1 MAKKTEEKNII
12 EKIYDYTLEDI
23 MGDRFGRYSKSIIQ
37 DRALPDVRDGLKPVQ
52 RRILYTMWE
61 SKNTHDKP
69 YRKCAKAVGDVM
81 GKYHPHGDSS
91 IYGAMIYMS
100 QAWKMREVFIDIHGN
115 NGSIDGDGP
124 AAHRYT
130 ETRLTKLALVT
141 LKDINRDAV
150 EMTLNYAD
158 EDLEPTVLPAHFPN
172 LLVNGSTGISA
183 GYATNI
189 PPHNLGEVIE
199 ATVHRI
205 DNPNCRLD
213 TILNI
218 VKGPDFP
225 TGGVVEGREGLLQAY
240 STGRGK
246 VVVKARTEIV
256 KEKGTHQIIIHE
268 IPYDVLKEQLRK
280 KIEDIKIDKKVEGI
294 TDVID
299 VSDKEHMAKLII
311 ELKKDANAELILNYL
326 FKNTDLQVNYNFNM
340 VAIVNRR
347 PKQLGI
353 LEILDAFIAHQK
365 DVILRRTRFDL
376 NKAKER
382 LHIVEGLLKAVDILD
397 EIIKT
402 IRASKNKQDSI
413 DNLVKQFEFTEA
425 QATAIVTMQLYRLS
439 NTDITLLLEE
449 KDNLNKMIEFLTSI
463 INDEEVLKKQMKL
476 SLNEIKKEF
485 ANPRRTEIRDEVT
498 EIKLDAKDM
507 IPKENVIV
515 VATNE
520 GYVKRIPIKSYVSA
534 SSEPTTLKPGDF
546 IRGLY
551 STTSLDTLL
560 MFTNLGHYL
569 YVPVHEIVETKWKE
583 LGKHISN
590 LIQISAEERIISA
603 MILDN
608 PKTNVIMT
616 TRNGITKRT
625 NLEDLIVSRYTKP
638 INAMKLKDDD
648 ELVSVVKDNG
658 RAIFVTETGYYLNI
672 NSEEIPIVG
681 AKASGVKG
689 INVKD
694 DHVVTCMSPESYDE
708 YITVFTNKNTSK
720 RIKISDLDTMTRAKK
735 GSTLIK
741 KVKSTNY
748 KVTNAISVNNRDVI
762 SIKTDG
768 DFKEIKTTELSI
780 MDLSSTG
787 STISKTAIEESFK
800 VAELVE
806 RKIELNVNEN
816 EQPKKIEETKS
827 LEEIEVEDVETEEVE
842 LPTLKEEQKELTID
856 DFLDDFKL

>member
-1 MAKKTEEKNII
+1 MTKAKEEKSII

-61 SKNTHDKP
+61 DKNTFDKP

-100 QAWKMREVFIDIHGN
+100 QPWKMREPFIDIHGN

-124 AAHRYT
+124 AAYRYT
-130 ETRLTKLALVT
+130 ETRLTKLAQT
-141 LKDINRDAV
+141 MLKDINRNAV
-150 EMTLNYAD
+150 EMALNYSD
-158 EDLEPTVLPAHFPN
+158 EDLEPTVLPANFPN

-189 PPHNLGEVIE
+189 PPHNLGEVID
-199 ATVHRI
+199 ATIHRI
-205 DNPNCRLD
+205 DNPNCRLE

-218 VKGPDFP
+218 IKGPDFP
-225 TGGVVEGREGLLQAY
+225 TGGVVEGKEGLLQAY
-240 STGRGK
+240 ATGRGK
-246 VVVKARTEIV
+246 VIVKAKTEIV

-294 TDVID
+294 VDVID
-299 VSDKEHMAKLII
+299 VSDKEHLAKIII
-311 ELKKDANAELILNYL
+311 ELKKEANAELILNYL
-326 FKNTDLQVNYNFNM
+326 FKNTDLQINYNFNI

-365 DVILRRTRFDL
+365 DVIIRRTNFDL
-376 NKAKER
+376 EHAKAR
-382 LHIVEGLLKAVDILD
+382 LHIVLGLLKAVDILD
-397 EIIKT
+397 EVIKT
-402 IRASKNKQDSI
+402 IRASKNKADCI
-413 DNLVKQFEFTEA
+413 VNLVKEYEFTEE

-439 NTDITLLLEE
+439 NTDVNQLLNEQN
-449 KDNLNKMIEFLTSI
+449 DLNRMIEFLNSI
-463 INDEEVLKKQMKL
+463 LNDENVLRRQMKL
-476 SLNEIKKEF
+476 EINEIKKEF
-485 ANPRRTEIRDEVT
+485 ANPRRTEIRDEIT
-498 EIKLDAKDM
+498 EIKIDAKDM

-520 GYVKRIPIKSYVSA
+520 GYVKRIPLKSYVS
-534 SSEPTTLKPGDF
+534 SSNEPTTLKPGDF
-546 IRGLY
+546 IRGIY
-551 STTSLDTLL
+551 STTTLDTLL

-569 YVPVHEIVETKWKE
+569 YVPIHEIVETKWKE

-590 LIQISAEERIISA
+590 LIQISADEKIISA

-608 PKTNVIMT
+608 KKTNVILT
-616 TRNGITKRT
+616 TKKGITKRT
-625 NLEDLIVSRYTKP
+625 NLEDLIVSRYTKA

-658 RAIFVTETGYYLNI
+658 RAIFISKIGRYLNI

-689 INVKD
+689 MNVKD
-694 DHVVTCMSPESYDE
+694 DVVITCLSPLENEE
-708 YITVFTNKNTSK
+708 YISIFTNKNTAK
-720 RIKISDLDTMTRAKK
+720 RIKIADLENMSRAKK
-735 GSTLIK
+735 GSPLIK

-748 KVTNAISVNNRDVI
+748 EVVNAISVNPHDTI

-768 DFKEIKTTELSI
+768 EFKEIKVSELPI
-780 MDLSSTG
+780 MDLASTG
-787 STISKTAIEESFK
+787 STISKTFIEDSFK
-800 VAELVE
+800 VAEVVE
-806 RKIELNVNEN
+806 RKLELTEN
-816 EQPKKIEETKS
+816 DSKNMVEEPAT
-827 LEEIEVEDVETEEVE
+827 
-842 LPTLKEEQKELTID
+842 KEENHQEEAQEMTID
-856 DFLDDFKL
+856 DFIDDFKL

>member
-1 MAKKTEEKNII
+1 MAKKQEEKTII

-61 SKNTHDKP
+61 NKNTHDKP

-124 AAHRYT
+124 AAYRYT
-130 ETRLTKLALVT
+130 ETRLTKLALAT

-150 EMTLNYAD
+150 EMTLNYSD
-158 EDLEPTVLPAHFPN
+158 EDLEPTVLPANFPI

-189 PPHNLGEVIE
+189 PPHNLSEVIE

-225 TGGVVEGREGLLQAY
+225 TGGVVEGKEGLLQAY
-240 STGRGK
+240 TTGRGK

-256 KEKGTHQIIIHE
+256 KDKGTHQIIIHE

-294 TDVID
+294 ADVID
-299 VSDKEHMAKLII
+299 VSDKEHMAKIII

-353 LEILDAFIAHQK
+353 LEILDAFIAHQR
-365 DVILRRTRFDL
+365 DVILRRTKYDL
-376 NKAKER
+376 KKANER

-397 EIIKT
+397 EIIKI
-402 IRASKNKQDSI
+402 IRSSKNKQDSI
-413 DNLVKQFEFTEA
+413 DNLVKEFEFTVE
-425 QATAIVTMQLYRLS
+425 QATAIVMMRLYTLS
-439 NTDITLLLEE
+439 NTDINLLLEE
-449 KDNLNKMIEFLTSI
+449 QDNLRKMIEFLTSI
-463 INDEEVLKKQMKL
+463 LEDEEVLKKQMKL
-476 SLNEIKKEF
+476 SLKEIQKEF
-485 ANPRRTEIRDEVT
+485 GNPRRTEIRDEVT
-498 EIKLDAKDM
+498 EIKFDAKDM

-520 GYVKRIPIKSYVSA
+520 GYVKRIPLKSYVS
-534 SSEPTTLKPGDF
+534 SSGEPTTLKPGDF

-590 LIQISAEERIISA
+590 LIQISADERIISA

-608 PKTNVIMT
+608 PSDNVIMT
-616 TRNGITKRT
+616 TKQGTTKRT
-625 NLEDLIVSRYTKP
+625 NLEELIVSRYTKP
-638 INAMKLKDDD
+638 INAMKLKDGD
-648 ELVSVVKDNG
+648 EVVSVVKDNG

-672 NSEEIPIVG
+672 NSDEIPLVG

-694 DHVVTCMSPESYDE
+694 DTVVTCMSPENYDE

-720 RIKISDLDTMTRAKK
+720 RIKISELDQMARAKK

-748 KVTNAISVNNRDVI
+748 KVTNAISVNNRDIV
-762 SIKTDG
+762 SLKTDG
-768 DFKEIKTTELSI
+768 EFKEIKTTELPI

-787 STISKTAIEESFK
+787 STICKTPVEETFK

-806 RKIELNVNEN
+806 RKIEFYQSNPDKKE
-816 EQPKKIEETKS
+816 EPKKEE
-827 LEEIEVEDVETEEVE
+827 LE
-842 LPTLKEEQKELTID
+842 LPALKEEAKELTID
-856 DFLDDFKL
+856 DFVDDFKL

>member
-1 MAKKTEEKNII
+1 MAKKQEEKTII

-23 MGDRFGRYSKSIIQ
+23 MGYRFGRYSKSIIQ

-189 PPHNLGEVIE
+189 PPHNLSEVIE
-199 ATVHRI
+199 ATIHRI

-225 TGGVVEGREGLLQAY
+225 TGGVVEGKEGLLQAY

-246 VVVKARTEIV
+246 VVVKAKTEIV

-294 TDVID
+294 ADVID
-299 VSDKEHMAKLII
+299 VSDKEHMAKIII

-326 FKNTDLQVNYNFNM
+326 LKNTDLQVNYNFNM

-365 DVILRRTRFDL
+365 DVILRRTKFDL

-382 LHIVEGLLKAVDILD
+382 LHIVEGFLKAVDIID
-397 EIIKT
+397 EIIKI
-402 IRASKNKQDSI
+402 IRASKNKQESI
-413 DNLVKQFEFTEA
+413 DNLVERFKFTVE
-425 QATAIVTMQLYRLS
+425 QATAIVMMRLYSLS
-439 NTDITLLLEE
+439 NTDVNLLLEE
-449 KDNLNKMIEFLTSI
+449 QDNLRKMIEFLTSI
-463 INDEEVLKKQMKL
+463 IEDEEVLKKQMKL
-476 SLNEIKKEF
+476 SLKEIEKEF
-485 ANPRRTEIRDEVT
+485 GNPRRTEIRDEVT
-498 EIKLDAKDM
+498 EIKFDAKDM

-520 GYVKRIPIKSYVSA
+520 GYVKRIPLKSYVS
-534 SSEPTTLKPGDF
+534 SSGEPTTLKPGDF

-551 STTSLDTLL
+551 STTTLDTLL

-590 LIQISAEERIISA
+590 LIQISADERIISA

-608 PKTNVIMT
+608 PSDNVIMT
-616 TRNGITKRT
+616 TKQGTTKRT
-625 NLEDLIVSRYTKP
+625 NLEELIVSRYTKP
-638 INAMKLKDDD
+638 INAMKLKDGD

-672 NSEEIPIVG
+672 DSDEIPLVG

-694 DHVVTCMSPESYDE
+694 DTVVTCMSPENYDE

-720 RIKISDLDTMTRAKK
+720 RIKISELDQMTRAKK

-748 KVTNAISVNNRDVI
+748 KITNAISVNNRDVV
-762 SIKTDG
+762 SLKTDG
-768 DFKEIKTTELSI
+768 EFKEIKTTELPI

-787 STISKTAIEESFK
+787 STICKTKIEETFK

-806 RKIELNVNEN
+806 RKIELNQNAT
-816 EQPKKIEETKS
+816 PKKEEVKRE
-827 LEEIEVEDVETEEVE
+827 EEIE
-842 LPTLKEEQKELTID
+842 LPALKEENQELTID
-856 DFLDDFKL
+856 DFIDDFKL

>member
-1 MAKKTEEKNII
+1 MAKKQEEKTII

-100 QAWKMREVFIDIHGN
+100 QPWKMREVFIDIHGN

-130 ETRLTKLALVT
+130 ETRLTRLALVT

-189 PPHNLGEVIE
+189 PPHNLSEVID

-218 VKGPDFP
+218 IKGPDFP
-225 TGGVVEGREGLLQAY
+225 TGGVVEGKEGLLQAY
-240 STGRGK
+240 TTGRGK
-246 VVVKARTEIV
+246 VVVKAKTEIV

-294 TDVID
+294 ADVID
-299 VSDKEHMAKLII
+299 VSDKEHMAKIII

-347 PKQLGI
+347 PKQLGV

-365 DVILRRTRFDL
+365 DVILRRTKFDL
-376 NKAKER
+376 KKANER

-397 EIIKT
+397 EIIKI

-413 DNLVKQFEFTEA
+413 DNLVKQFDFTVE
-425 QATAIVTMQLYRLS
+425 QATAIVMMRLYTLS
-439 NTDITLLLEE
+439 NTDINLLLEE
-449 KDNLNKMIEFLTSI
+449 QDNLRKMIEFLTSI
-463 INDEEVLKKQMKL
+463 IEDEEVLKKQMKL
-476 SLNEIKKEF
+476 SLKEIEKEF
-485 ANPRRTEIRDEVT
+485 GNPRRTEIRDEVT
-498 EIKLDAKDM
+498 EIKFDAKDM

-520 GYVKRIPIKSYVSA
+520 GYVKRIPLKSYVS
-534 SSEPTTLKPGDF
+534 SSGEPTTLKPGDF

-551 STTSLDTLL
+551 STTTLDTLL
-560 MFTNLGHYL
+560 MFTNFGHYL

-608 PKTNVIMT
+608 PSDNVIMT
-616 TRNGITKRT
+616 TKQGTTKRT
-625 NLEDLIVSRYTKP
+625 NLEELIVSRYTKP
-638 INAMKLKDDD
+638 INAMKLKDGD

-672 NSEEIPIVG
+672 NSEEIPLVG

-689 INVKD
+689 INIKD
-694 DHVVTCMSPESYDE
+694 DAVVTCMSPENYDE

-720 RIKISDLDTMTRAKK
+720 RIKISELDQMSRAKK

-748 KVTNAISVNNRDVI
+748 KVTNAISVNNRDIV
-762 SIKTDG
+762 SLKTDG
-768 DFKEIKTTELSI
+768 EFKEIKTTELPI

-787 STISKTAIEESFK
+787 STICKTPVEETFK

-806 RKIELNVNEN
+806 RKIELN
-816 EQPKKIEETKS
+816 QSATPKKEEIKKE
-827 LEEIEVEDVETEEVE
+827 EEIE
-842 LPTLKEEQKELTID
+842 LPALKEENQELTID
-856 DFLDDFKL
+856 DFIDDFKL

>member
-1 MAKKTEEKNII
+1 MAKKQEEKTII

-189 PPHNLGEVIE
+189 PPHNLSEVIE

-225 TGGVVEGREGLLQAY
+225 TGGVVEGKEGLLQAY

-246 VVVKARTEIV
+246 VVVKAKTEIV

-294 TDVID
+294 ADVID
-299 VSDKEHMAKLII
+299 VSDKEHMAKIII

-326 FKNTDLQVNYNFNM
+326 LKNTDLQVNYNFNM

-376 NKAKER
+376 GKAKER
-382 LHIVEGLLKAVDILD
+382 LHIVEGFLKAVDIID
-397 EIIKT
+397 EIIKI
-402 IRASKNKQDSI
+402 IRASKNKQESI
-413 DNLVKQFEFTEA
+413 DNLVSKFEFTVE
-425 QATAIVTMQLYRLS
+425 QATAIVMMRLYSLS
-439 NTDITLLLEE
+439 NTDVNLLLEE
-449 KDNLNKMIEFLTSI
+449 QDNLRKMIEFLTSI
-463 INDEEVLKKQMKL
+463 IEDEEVLKKQMKI

-485 ANPRRTEIRDEVT
+485 GNPRRTEIRDEVT
-498 EIKLDAKDM
+498 EIKFDAKDM

-520 GYVKRIPIKSYVSA
+520 GYVKRIPLKSYVS
-534 SSEPTTLKPGDF
+534 SSGEPTTLKPGDF

-551 STTSLDTLL
+551 STTTLDTLL

-590 LIQISAEERIISA
+590 LIQISADERIISA

-608 PKTNVIMT
+608 PSDNVIMT
-616 TRNGITKRT
+616 TKQGTTKRT
-625 NLEDLIVSRYTKP
+625 NLEELIVSRYTKP
-638 INAMKLKDDD
+638 INAMKLKDGD
-648 ELVSVVKDNG
+648 EVVSVVKDNG

-672 NSEEIPIVG
+672 DSNEIPLVG

-694 DHVVTCMSPESYDE
+694 DIVVTCMSPENYDE
-708 YITVFTNKNTSK
+708 YITIFTNKNTSK
-720 RIKISDLDTMTRAKK
+720 RIKISELDQMSRAKK

-748 KVTNAISVNNRDVI
+748 KVTNAISVNNRDIV
-762 SIKTDG
+762 SLKTDG
-768 DFKEIKTTELSI
+768 EFKEIKTTELPI

-787 STISKTAIEESFK
+787 SSICKTPIEETFK

-806 RKIELNVNEN
+806 RKLELNQNATPKKEVEKQEEQEIEL
-816 EQPKKIEETKS
+816 PA
-827 LEEIEVEDVETEEVE
+827 
-842 LPTLKEEQKELTID
+842 LKEETQEMTIE
-856 DFLDDFKL
+856 DFIDDFKL

>member
-1 MAKKTEEKNII
+1 MAKKTEEKTII

-100 QAWKMREVFIDIHGN
+100 QPWKMREIFIDIHGN

-141 LKDINRDAV
+141 LKDIQRDAV
-150 EMTLNYAD
+150 EMTLNYSD
-158 EDLEPTVLPAHFPN
+158 EELEPTVLPAHFPN

-189 PPHNLGEVIE
+189 PPHNLGEVID
-199 ATVHRI
+199 ATIHRI
-205 DNPNCRLD
+205 ENPNCRLD

-225 TGGVVEGREGLLQAY
+225 TGGVVEGKEGLLQAY
-240 STGRGK
+240 TTGRGR

-294 TDVID
+294 ADVID
-299 VSDKEHMAKLII
+299 VSDKEHMAKIII

-365 DVILRRTRFDL
+365 DVIIRRTKFDL
-376 NKAKER
+376 KKAKER

-413 DNLVKQFEFTEA
+413 DNLVKQFDFTEA

-439 NTDITLLLEE
+439 NTDINLLLEE

-463 INDEEVLKKQMKL
+463 LNDEEVLKKQMKL
-476 SLNEIKKEF
+476 SLSEIKKEF
-485 ANPRRTEIRDEVT
+485 ANPRRTDIRDEVT
-498 EIKLDAKDM
+498 EVKFDPKDM

-608 PKTNVIMT
+608 PSTNVIMT

-625 NLEDLIVSRYTKP
+625 NLEELIVSRYTKP

-672 NSEEIPIVG
+672 DSNEIPIVG

-694 DHVVTCMSPESYDE
+694 DYVVTCMSPENYDE
-708 YITVFTNKNTSK
+708 YITIFTNKNTSK
-720 RIKISDLDTMTRAKK
+720 RIKISELDTMTRAKK

-748 KVTNAISVNNRDVI
+748 KITNAISVNNRDIV

-768 DFKEIKTTELSI
+768 DFKEIKTTELPI

-787 STISKTAIEESFK
+787 STISKTSIEESFK

-806 RKIELNVNEN
+806 RKIELNTN
-816 EQPKKIEETKS
+816 EETKPTPK
-827 LEEIEVEDVETEEVE
+827 EETIKETEEME
-842 LPTLKEEQKELTID
+842 LPALKEENQELTIE

>member
-1 MAKKTEEKNII
+1 MAKAKEEKTII

-61 SKNTHDKP
+61 DKNTFDRP

-100 QAWKMREVFIDIHGN
+100 QAWKMREPFIDIHGN

-124 AAHRYT
+124 AAYRYT
-130 ETRLTKLALVT
+130 ETRLTKLAQT
-141 LKDINRDAV
+141 MLKDINRNAV
-150 EMTLNYAD
+150 EMTLNYSD
-158 EDLEPTVLPAHFPN
+158 EDLEPTVLPANFPN

-189 PPHNLGEVIE
+189 PPHNLGEVID

-218 VKGPDFP
+218 IKGPDFP
-225 TGGVVEGREGLLQAY
+225 TGGVVEGKEGLIEAY

-246 VVVKARTEIV
+246 VVVKAKTEIV
-256 KEKGTHQIIIHE
+256 KDRGVHQIIIHE

-280 KIEDIKIDKKVEGI
+280 KIEDIKIDKKVDGI
-294 TDVID
+294 VDVID
-299 VSDKEHMAKLII
+299 VSDKEHMAKIII
-311 ELKKDANAELILNYL
+311 ELKKEANAELILNYL
-326 FKNTDLQVNYNFNM
+326 LKNTELQINYNFNM

-347 PKQLGI
+347 PKQVGI

-376 NKAKER
+376 DHAKAR

-397 EIIKT
+397 EVIKT
-402 IRASKNKQDSI
+402 IRASKNKADCI
-413 DNLVKQFEFTEA
+413 VNLVKEYDFTEE

-439 NTDITLLLEE
+439 NTDINQLLGEKSDLER
-449 KDNLNKMIEFLTSI
+449 MIEFLNSI
-463 INDEEVLKKQMKL
+463 LNDENILKRQMKIEI
-476 SLNEIKKEF
+476 NEIKKEF
-485 ANPRRTEIRDEVT
+485 ANPRRTEIRDEVV
-498 EIKLDAKDM
+498 EIKIDAKDM
-507 IPKENVIV
+507 IAKENVIV
-515 VATNE
+515 VATND
-520 GYVKRIPIKSYVSA
+520 GYVKRIPLKSYTSA

-546 IRGLY
+546 LRGVY
-551 STTSLDTLL
+551 STTTLDTLL

-590 LIQISAEERIISA
+590 LIQIGAEEKIISA

-608 PKTNVIMT
+608 KQTNIIMT
-616 TRNGITKRT
+616 TKNGITKRT

-638 INAMKLKDDD
+638 VNAMKLKDGD
-648 ELVSVVKDNG
+648 ELVSVCKDNG
-658 RAIFVTETGYYLNI
+658 RAIFVTKTGRYLNI
-672 NSEEIPIVG
+672 DANEIPIVG
-681 AKASGVKG
+681 AKAAGVKG
-689 INVKD
+689 INVKED
-694 DHVVTCMSPESYDE
+694 EVVTCLSPEPNDE
-708 YITVFTNKNTSK
+708 YLAIFTNKSTSK
-720 RIKISDLDTMTRAKK
+720 RLKLNDLDEMNRAKK
-735 GSTLIK
+735 GNMLIK

-748 KVTNAISVNNRDVI
+748 EIINALAVNIHDTI
-762 SIKTDG
+762 GLKTDG
-768 DFKEIKTTELSI
+768 DFKEIKSSELPI
-780 MDLSSTG
+780 MDLNSTG
-787 STISKTAIEESFK
+787 SAICKTPLEDAFK
-800 VAELVE
+800 VAVLIE
-806 RKIELNVNEN
+806 RKLELTDNSS
-816 EQPKKIEETKS
+816 P
-827 LEEIEVEDVETEEVE
+827 
-842 LPTLKEEQKELTID
+842 KEEKKEEPVKLDEPEELTID
-856 DFLDDFKL
+856 DFIDDFKL

>member
-1 MAKKTEEKNII
+1 MAKKQVEKTII

-61 SKNTHDKP
+61 NKNTHDKP

-124 AAHRYT
+124 AAYRYT
-130 ETRLTKLALVT
+130 ETRLTKLALAT

-150 EMTLNYAD
+150 EMTLNYSD
-158 EDLEPTVLPAHFPN
+158 EELEPTVLPANFPI

-189 PPHNLGEVIE
+189 PPHNLSEVIE

-205 DNPNCRLD
+205 DNPNCRLE
-213 TILNI
+213 TVLNLI
-218 VKGPDFP
+218 KGPDFP
-225 TGGVVEGREGLLQAY
+225 TGGVVEGKEGLLQAY
-240 STGRGK
+240 TTGRGK
-246 VVVKARTEIV
+246 VVVKAKTEIV

-294 TDVID
+294 ADVID
-299 VSDKEHMAKLII
+299 VSDKEHMAKIII

-353 LEILDAFIAHQK
+353 LEILDAFIAHQR
-365 DVILRRTRFDL
+365 DVILRRTRYDL
-376 NKAKER
+376 KKAKER

-397 EIIKT
+397 EIIKI

-413 DNLVKQFEFTEA
+413 DNLVKQFEFTEE
-425 QATAIVTMQLYRLS
+425 QATAIVMMRLYTLS
-439 NTDITLLLEE
+439 NTDINLLLEE
-449 KDNLNKMIEFLTSI
+449 QDNLHKMIEFLTSI
-463 INDEEVLKKQMKL
+463 LEDEEVLKKQMKI

-485 ANPRRTEIRDEVT
+485 GNPRRTEIRDEVT
-498 EIKLDAKDM
+498 EIKFDAKDM

-520 GYVKRIPIKSYVSA
+520 GYVKRIPLKSYVSSA
-534 SSEPTTLKPGDF
+534 GEPTTLKPGDF

-551 STTSLDTLL
+551 STTTLDTLL

-590 LIQISAEERIISA
+590 LIQISADERIISA

-608 PKTNVIMT
+608 PSDNVIMT
-616 TRNGITKRT
+616 TKQGTTKRT
-625 NLEDLIVSRYTKP
+625 NLEELIVSRYTKP
-638 INAMKLKDDD
+638 INAMKLKDGD

-672 NSEEIPIVG
+672 DSNEIPLVG

-689 INVKD
+689 INLKD
-694 DHVVTCMSPESYDE
+694 DVVVTCMSPEGYDE
-708 YITVFTNKNTSK
+708 YVAVFTNKNTSK
-720 RIKISDLDTMTRAKK
+720 RIKIGELDQMSRAKK

-748 KVTNAISVNNRDVI
+748 KVTNAISVNNRDVV
-762 SIKTDG
+762 SLKTDG
-768 DFKEIKTTELSI
+768 EFKEIKSTELPI

-787 STISKTAIEESFK
+787 SSICKTKIEETFK
-800 VAELVE
+800 VAELAE
-806 RKIELNVNEN
+806 RKIELN
-816 EQPKKIEETKS
+816 QTTPKKIEPKN
-827 LEEIEVEDVETEEVE
+827 DEVE
-842 LPTLKEEQKELTID
+842 LPALKEENKELTID
-856 DFLDDFKL
+856 DFIDDFKL

>member
-1 MAKKTEEKNII
+1 MARKTEEKTII

-100 QAWKMREVFIDIHGN
+100 QPWKMREIFIDIHGN

-141 LKDINRDAV
+141 LKDIQRDAV
-150 EMTLNYAD
+150 EMTLNYSD
-158 EDLEPTVLPAHFPN
+158 EELEPTVLPAHFPN

-189 PPHNLGEVIE
+189 PPHNLGEVID
-199 ATVHRI
+199 ATIHRI
-205 DNPNCRLD
+205 ENPNCRLD

-240 STGRGK
+240 TTGRGR
-246 VVVKARTEIV
+246 VIVKARTEII

-294 TDVID
+294 ADVVD
-299 VSDKEHMAKLII
+299 VSDKEHMAKIII

-353 LEILDAFIAHQK
+353 LEILDAFIAHQR
-365 DVILRRTRFDL
+365 DVIIRRTRFDL
-376 NKAKER
+376 KKAKER

-413 DNLVKQFEFTEA
+413 DNLVKEFGFTEA

-439 NTDITLLLEE
+439 NTDINLLLEE
-449 KDNLNKMIEFLTSI
+449 QGNLHKMIEFLNSI
-463 INDEEVLKKQMKL
+463 LNDEDVLKKQMKL
-476 SLNEIKKEF
+476 SLSEIKKEF
-485 ANPRRTEIRDEVT
+485 ANPRRTDIRDEVT
-498 EIKLDAKDM
+498 EVKFDPKDM

-590 LIQISAEERIISA
+590 LIQISADERIISA

-608 PKTNVIMT
+608 PSTNVIMT
-616 TRNGITKRT
+616 TKNGITKRT
-625 NLEDLIVSRYTKP
+625 NLEELIVSRYTKP

-672 NSEEIPIVG
+672 DSNEIPVVG

-694 DHVVTCMSPESYDE
+694 DHVVTCMSPENYDE

-720 RIKISDLDTMTRAKK
+720 RIKISELDTMTRAKK

-748 KVTNAISVNNRDVI
+748 KITNAISVNNRDVV

-768 DFKEIKTTELSI
+768 DFKEIKTTELPI

-806 RKIELNVNEN
+806 RKIELNVTEDSKK
-816 EQPKKIEETKS
+816 EEKIEQSVPEPEK
-827 LEEIEVEDVETEEVE
+827 IE
-842 LPTLKEEQKELTID
+842 LPTLKEEKQELTID

>member
-1 MAKKTEEKNII
+1 MAKKQEEKTII

-189 PPHNLGEVIE
+189 PPHNLSEVIE

-225 TGGVVEGREGLLQAY
+225 TGGVVEGKEGLLQAY

-246 VVVKARTEIV
+246 VVVKAKTEIV

-294 TDVID
+294 ADVID
-299 VSDKEHMAKLII
+299 VSDKEHMAKIII

-326 FKNTDLQVNYNFNM
+326 LKNTDLQVNYNFNM

-376 NKAKER
+376 GKAKER
-382 LHIVEGLLKAVDILD
+382 LHIVEGFLKAVDIID
-397 EIIKT
+397 EIIKI
-402 IRASKNKQDSI
+402 IRASKNKQESI
-413 DNLVKQFEFTEA
+413 DNLVSKFEFTVE
-425 QATAIVTMQLYRLS
+425 QATAIVMMRLYSLS
-439 NTDITLLLEE
+439 NTDVNLLLEE
-449 KDNLNKMIEFLTSI
+449 QDNLRKMIEFLTSI
-463 INDEEVLKKQMKL
+463 IEDEEVLKKQMKI

-485 ANPRRTEIRDEVT
+485 GNPRRTEIRDEVT
-498 EIKLDAKDM
+498 EIKFDAKDM

-520 GYVKRIPIKSYVSA
+520 GYVKRIPLKSYVS
-534 SSEPTTLKPGDF
+534 SSGEPTTLKPGDF

-551 STTSLDTLL
+551 STTTLDTLL

-590 LIQISAEERIISA
+590 LIQISADERIISA

-608 PKTNVIMT
+608 PSDNVIMT
-616 TRNGITKRT
+616 TKQGTTKRT
-625 NLEDLIVSRYTKP
+625 NLEELIVSRYTKP
-638 INAMKLKDDD
+638 INAMKLKDGD
-648 ELVSVVKDNG
+648 EVVSVVKDNG

-672 NSEEIPIVG
+672 DSNEIPLVG

-694 DHVVTCMSPESYDE
+694 DTVVTCMSPENYDE
-708 YITVFTNKNTSK
+708 YITIFTNKNTSK
-720 RIKISDLDTMTRAKK
+720 RIKISELDQMSRAKK

-748 KVTNAISVNNRDVI
+748 KVTNAISVNNRDIV
-762 SIKTDG
+762 SLKTDG
-768 DFKEIKTTELSI
+768 EFKEIKTTELPI

-787 STISKTAIEESFK
+787 SSICKTPIEETFK

-806 RKIELNVNEN
+806 RKLELNQNATPKKEVEKQEEQEIELPV
-816 EQPKKIEETKS
+816 
-827 LEEIEVEDVETEEVE
+827 
-842 LPTLKEEQKELTID
+842 LKEETQEMTIE
-856 DFLDDFKL
+856 DFIDDFKL

>member
-1 MAKKTEEKNII
+1 MAKKQEAKTII

-61 SKNTHDKP
+61 NKNTHDKP

-124 AAHRYT
+124 AAYRYT
-130 ETRLTKLALVT
+130 ETRLTKLALAT

-150 EMTLNYAD
+150 EMTLNYSD
-158 EDLEPTVLPAHFPN
+158 EDLEPTVLPANFPI

-189 PPHNLGEVIE
+189 PPHNLSEVIE

-205 DNPNCRLD
+205 DNPNCRLE

-225 TGGVVEGREGLLQAY
+225 TGGVVEGKEGLLQAY
-240 STGRGK
+240 TTGRGK

-256 KEKGTHQIIIHE
+256 KDKGTHQIIIHE

-294 TDVID
+294 ADVID
-299 VSDKEHMAKLII
+299 VSDKDHMAKIII

-353 LEILDAFIAHQK
+353 LEILDAFIAHQR
-365 DVILRRTRFDL
+365 DVILRRTRYDL
-376 NKAKER
+376 KKANER

-397 EIIKT
+397 EIIKI
-402 IRASKNKQDSI
+402 IRSSKNKQDSI
-413 DNLVKQFEFTEA
+413 DNLVKEFEFTVE
-425 QATAIVTMQLYRLS
+425 QATAIVMMRLYTLS
-439 NTDITLLLEE
+439 NTDINLLLEE
-449 KDNLNKMIEFLTSI
+449 QDNLRKMIEFLTSI
-463 INDEEVLKKQMKL
+463 LEDEEVLKKQMKL
-476 SLNEIKKEF
+476 SLKEIQKEF
-485 ANPRRTEIRDEVT
+485 GNPRRTEIRDEVT
-498 EIKLDAKDM
+498 EIKFDAKDM

-520 GYVKRIPIKSYVSA
+520 GYVKRIPLKSYVS
-534 SSEPTTLKPGDF
+534 SSGEQTTLKPGDF

-590 LIQISAEERIISA
+590 LIQISADERIISA

-608 PKTNVIMT
+608 PSDNVIMT
-616 TRNGITKRT
+616 TKNGTTKRT
-625 NLEDLIVSRYTKP
+625 NLEELIVSRYTKP
-638 INAMKLKDDD
+638 INAMKLKDGD
-648 ELVSVVKDNG
+648 EVVSVVKDNG

-672 NSEEIPIVG
+672 DSNEIPLVG

-694 DHVVTCMSPESYDE
+694 DIVVTCMSPENYDE

-720 RIKISDLDTMTRAKK
+720 RIKISELDQMTRAKK

-748 KVTNAISVNNRDVI
+748 KVTNAISVNNRDTV
-762 SIKTDG
+762 SLKTDG
-768 DFKEIKTTELSI
+768 EFLSIKTTELPI

-787 STISKTAIEESFK
+787 SSICKTPVEETFK

-806 RKIELNVNEN
+806 RKLELNQVDNNKKET
-816 EQPKKIEETKS
+816 PKKEE
-827 LEEIEVEDVETEEVE
+827 LE
-842 LPTLKEEQKELTID
+842 LPTLKEDAKELTID
-856 DFLDDFKL
+856 DFVDDFKL

>member
-1 MAKKTEEKNII
+1 MAKKQEKTII

-61 SKNTHDKP
+61 DKNTHDKP

-100 QAWKMREVFIDIHGN
+100 QPWKMREAFIDIHGN

-124 AAHRYT
+124 AAYRYT
-130 ETRLTKLALVT
+130 ETRLTKLALVM

-189 PPHNLGEVIE
+189 PPHNLTEVVD
-199 ATVHRI
+199 ATIHRI

-218 VKGPDFP
+218 IKGPDFP
-225 TGGVVEGREGLLQAY
+225 TGGVVEGKEGLLQAY
-240 STGRGK
+240 ATGRGK
-246 VVVKARTEIV
+246 VVVKAKTEIV
-256 KEKGTHQIIIHE
+256 KDKGTNQIIIHE

-294 TDVID
+294 ADVID
-299 VSDKEHMAKLII
+299 VSDKDHMAKIII

-353 LEILDAFIAHQK
+353 LEILDAFIAHQR
-365 DVILRRTRFDL
+365 DVILRRTKFDL
-376 NKAKER
+376 KKANER
-382 LHIVEGLLKAVDILD
+382 LHIVEGLLKAVDIMD
-397 EIIKT
+397 EIIKI
-402 IRASKNKQDSI
+402 IRSSKNKQDSI
-413 DNLVKQFEFTEA
+413 DNLVKQFEFTIE
-425 QATAIVTMQLYRLS
+425 QATAIVMMRLYTLS
-439 NTDITLLLEE
+439 NTDINLLLEE
-449 KDNLNKMIEFLTSI
+449 QDNLRKMIEFLKSI
-463 INDEEVLKKQMKL
+463 IEDEDVLKKQMKTSL
-476 SLNEIKKEF
+476 SEIKKEF
-485 ANPRRTEIRDEVT
+485 GNPRRTEIRDEVT
-498 EIKLDAKDM
+498 EIKFDAKDM

-520 GYVKRIPIKSYVSA
+520 GYVKRIPLKSYVS
-534 SSEPTTLKPGDF
+534 SSGEPTTLKPGDF

-590 LIQISAEERIISA
+590 LIQISADERIISA

-608 PKTNVIMT
+608 PSDNIIMT
-616 TRNGITKRT
+616 TKNGITKRT
-625 NLEDLIVSRYTKP
+625 NLEELIVSRYTKP
-638 INAMKLKDDD
+638 INAMKLKDGD
-648 ELVSVVKDNG
+648 EVVSVVKDNG

-672 NSEEIPIVG
+672 ASNEIPLVG

-689 INVKD
+689 INIKD
-694 DHVVTCMSPESYDE
+694 DKVVTCMSPENYDE

-720 RIKISDLDTMTRAKK
+720 RIKISELDQMTRAKK

-762 SIKTDG
+762 SLKTDG
-768 DFKEIKTTELSI
+768 EFKEIKTTELPI

-787 STISKTAIEESFK
+787 STICKTLIEETFK

-806 RKIELNVNEN
+806 RKIELNQNETTKKEPRVN
-816 EQPKKIEETKS
+816 
-827 LEEIEVEDVETEEVE
+827 EEIE
-842 LPTLKEEQKELTID
+842 LPALKEEAKSLTIE
-856 DFLDDFKL
+856 DFIDDFKL

>member
-1 MAKKTEEKNII
+1 MAKKEEKTII
-12 EKIYDYTLEDI
+12 EKIFDYTLEDI

-61 SKNTHDKP
+61 DHNTFDKP

-100 QAWKMREVFIDIHGN
+100 QKWKMREPFIDIHGN

-124 AAHRYT
+124 AAYRYT
-130 ETRLTKLALVT
+130 ETRLTKLAEIM
-141 LKDINRDAV
+141 LKDINRNAI
-150 EMTLNYAD
+150 EMTLNYSD
-158 EDLEPTVLPAHFPN
+158 EDLEPTVLPANFPN

-189 PPHNLGEVIE
+189 PPHNLGEVID
-199 ATVHRI
+199 ATIHRI

-225 TGGVVEGREGLLQAY
+225 TGGVVEGKEGLLQAY
-240 STGRGK
+240 ETGRGK
-246 VVVKARTEIV
+246 VVLKAKTEIV
-256 KEKGTHQIIIHE
+256 KEKGVHQIIIHE

-280 KIEDIKIDKKVEGI
+280 KIEDIKIDKKVDGI
-294 TDVID
+294 NDVID
-299 VSDKEHMAKLII
+299 VSDKDHMAKLII

-376 NKAKER
+376 EHAKAR

-402 IRASKNKQDSI
+402 IRASKNKADSI
-413 DNLVKQFEFTEA
+413 ANLVSAYAFTEE

-439 NTDITLLLEE
+439 NTDINQLLNEQ
-449 KDNLNKMIEFLTSI
+449 KDLNVRIDFLNSI
-463 INDEEVLKKQMKL
+463 LNDENILKRRMKQEIA
-476 SLNEIKKEF
+476 EIKKEY
-485 ANPRRTEIRDEVT
+485 ANPRRTEIRDEIT
-498 EIKLDAKDM
+498 EIKIDAKDM
-507 IPKENVIV
+507 ISKENVIV
-515 VATNE
+515 VTTND
-520 GYVKRIPIKSYVSA
+520 GYVKRIPLKSYVS
-534 SSEPTTLKPGDF
+534 SQGEQTTLKPGDF
-546 IRGLY
+546 IRGFY
-551 STTSLDTLL
+551 STTTVDTLL

-569 YVPVHEIVETKWKE
+569 YVPIHEIIETKWKE

-590 LIQISAEERIISA
+590 LIQIGAEEKIIA
-603 MILDN
+603 TMILDDPN
-608 PKTNVIMT
+608 QNIIMT
-616 TRNGITKRT
+616 TKNGITKRT
-625 NLEDLIVSRYTKP
+625 KLEDLIVSRYTKP
-638 INAMKLKDDD
+638 INAMKLKDGD
-648 ELVSVVKDNG
+648 ELVNVTKDNDS
-658 RAIFVTETGYYLNI
+658 AIFITKNGHYLNI
-672 NSEEIPIVG
+672 VSEEIPIVG
-681 AKASGVKG
+681 AKAAGVKG
-689 INVKD
+689 INIKD
-694 DHVVTCMSPESYDE
+694 DEVITCLSPEESTE
-708 YITVFTNKNTSK
+708 YIAIFTSQNTSK
-720 RIKISDLDTMTRAKK
+720 RLKVADLERLTRAKK

-748 KVTNAISVNNRDVI
+748 EITNALSLSNHNII
-762 SIKTDG
+762 GLKIDG
-768 DFKEIKTTELSI
+768 DFKEIKATELPI

-787 STISKTAIEESFK
+787 STISKINIEASYL
-800 VAELVE
+800 VPELEE
-806 RKIELNVNEN
+806 RKIELTSNQAQKE
-816 EQPKKIEETKS
+816 EKKINEVK
-827 LEEIEVEDVETEEVE
+827 EEIEVLDEPEILEMPKPKQEIE
-842 LPTLKEEQKELTID
+842 ELTLD

>member
-1 MAKKTEEKNII
+1 MAKKKEEKNII

-61 SKNTHDKP
+61 DKNTFDKP

-100 QAWKMREVFIDIHGN
+100 QPWKMREIFIDIHGN

-124 AAHRYT
+124 AAYRYT
-130 ETRLTKLALVT
+130 ETRLTRLAQIM
-141 LKDINRDAV
+141 LKDINRNAV
-150 EMTLNYAD
+150 EMTLNYSD
-158 EDLEPTVLPAHFPN
+158 EELEPTVLPAHFPN

-199 ATVHRI
+199 ATIHRI

-240 STGRGK
+240 TTGRGK
-246 VVVKARTEIV
+246 VVVKAKTEII

-280 KIEDIKIDKKVEGI
+280 KIEDIKIDKKVDGI

-299 VSDKEHMAKLII
+299 VSDKNNMAKLII

-326 FKNTDLQVNYNFNM
+326 LKNTDLQVNYNFNM

-353 LEILDAFIAHQK
+353 LEILDAFITHQK
-365 DVILRRTRFDL
+365 DVILRRTEYDL

-402 IRASKNKQDSI
+402 IRASKNKADSI
-413 DNLVKQFEFTEA
+413 ANLMKEFEFTEA

-439 NTDITLLLEE
+439 NTDINLLLEE
-449 KDNLNKMIEFLTSI
+449 KNNLNKMIEFLTSI
-463 INDEEVLKKQMKL
+463 LNDEEVLKKQMKNSL
-476 SLNEIKKEF
+476 SEIKKEF
-485 ANPRRTEIRDEVT
+485 ASPRRTEIRDEVT
-498 EIKLDAKDM
+498 EIKLDPKDM
-507 IPKENVIV
+507 IVKENVIV
-515 VATNE
+515 VATND
-520 GYVKRIPIKSYVSA
+520 GYVKRIPLKSYVSA
-534 SSEPTTLKPGDF
+534 SSEPTALKPGDF

-590 LIQISAEERIISA
+590 LIQISAEEKIISA

-608 PKTNVIMT
+608 KDTNIIMT
-616 TRNGITKRT
+616 TKNGTTKRT
-625 NLEDLIVSRYTKP
+625 KLEDLIVSRYTKP
-638 INAMKLKDDD
+638 VNAMKLKDDD

-658 RAIFVTETGYYLNI
+658 RAVFVTRTGHYLNI
-672 NSEEIPIVG
+672 DSNEIPIVG

-689 INVKD
+689 IGLKD
-694 DHVVTCMSPESYDE
+694 DIVVTCVSPAPYDE
-708 YITVFTNKNTSK
+708 YLTIFTNKNTSK
-720 RIKISDLDTMTRAKK
+720 RIKLSELESMSRAKK

-748 KVTNAISVNNRDVI
+748 EITNAISVNNHDLI

-768 DFKEIKTTELSI
+768 EFKELKTTELPI

-787 STISKTAIEESFK
+787 STISKTDIEESFK
-800 VAELVE
+800 MAELVE
-806 RKIELNVNEN
+806 RKLELNETSIKVNDA
-816 EQPKKIEETKS
+816 EEKDS
-827 LEEIEVEDVETEEVE
+827 NQNIEVE
-842 LPTLKEEQKELTID
+842 LPKKKEDPKELTIE
-856 DFLDDFKL
+856 DFIGDFKL